1 MVIMQRKI
9 QCKYTGPDKYLQEG
23 FKRDKWFPVVATE
36 VRRREKEYEGKKRT
50 VEEIFYIVIGE
61 KGQLVTTASFNCE
74 TRIDESAEIPGGQLI
89 GLLNNLLTM
98 VKVWS
103 EKFSGNTGGRDSEK
117 S

>member
-9 QCKYTGPDKYLQEG
+9 QCKYTGPDKYMQEG
-23 FKRDKWFPVVATE
+23 FRRDKWLPVVATE
-36 VRRREKEYEGKKRT
+36 VRKREKAYEGKKR
-50 VEEIFYIVIGE
+50 VIEEIFYIIIGDN
-61 KGQLVTTASFNCE
+61 GQLITTASFNCE

-103 EKFSGNTGGRDSEK
+103 EKFSGDTGGRNSKK